1 VGGLLERTSITV
13 NGSEDAF
20 RDKQP
25 GVTNT
30 GCLVSTH
37 VLAVRPWLSFLYLVV
52 LLHLPS
58 FFRFVVLV

>member
-1 VGGLLERTSITV
+1 VSGLLERTSITV
-13 NGSEDAF
+13 EDAY

-37 VLAVRPWLSFLYLVV
+37 VGGAALVV
-52 LLHLPS
+52 SFVPSGPASSSLL
-58 FFRFVVLV
+58 